1 MVASTCSQQH
11 SMLENN
17 GVLKRL
23 YTWKRGLGVSGKL
36 MLTLSHFIGANY
48 RYCPKGI
55 IIQDRDVDTR
65 QRCWYAPHKPIK
77 GLLKSVK
84 SFLTMRNKTHK
95 AKKGK
100 HKPQSKK

>member
-1 MVASTCSQQH
+1 
-11 SMLENN
+11 MLENN
-17 GVLKRL
+17 WVLKRL

-65 QRCWYAPHKPIK
+65 
-77 GLLKSVK
+77 
-84 SFLTMRNKTHK
+84 
-95 AKKGK
+95 
-100 HKPQSKK
+100 